1 MFIVFSII
9 VVCVSLFIM
18 LIIAEENISL
28 PKRLELLILI
38 LMFSSIIVIESGA
51 EYLLDYD
58 SLQREFKE
66 YKLAQ
71 TK

>member
-38 LMFSSIIVIESGA
+38 LMFSSIIVIESGF

-58 SLQREFKE
+58 SLQLEFKE